1 MVNKLN
7 APEIRFIGYVDPW
20 EQRKLGE
27 VCSFSKGFGYS
38 KGDIKDSGTPLILYG
53 RLYTRYE
60 TSISKVDTFAEPIP
74 GSIYSSGNEVIMPS
88 SGETAE
94 DIAIAS
100 SVRSPGIL
108 LGGGLNVAIPKKGL
122 DPDFLALGITS
133 GPTHKYLAKCAQGK
147 SIVHLYN
154 ADVANAAFTYPSIKE
169 QQAISTTILNFDS
182 LITLHQRKCNNLRL
196 VKKSMLQKMF
206 PRDGAT
212 VPEIRFAGFTGSWE
226 QRKLGEMVDVHSGQ
240 DYKHLSKGDIPVYGT
255 GGYMLS
261 VDKALS
267 YSRDAIGIG
276 RKGTID
282 SPYLLHAPFWTVD
295 TLFYAIPKANYD
307 LNFVYSIF
315 EKINWKKKD
324 ESTGVPSLSK
334 TTIKT
339 VDIIAPNSDEQ
350 RQIGSFFRNLDSLIT
365 LHQRKLDLFIKVKQ
379 SMLQKMFV

>member
-1 MVNKLN
+1 MSLPRFSAVSNVVNKLN

-154 ADVANAAFTYPSIKE
+154 ADVANAAFTYPSIK
-169 QQAISTTILNFDS
+169 
-182 LITLHQRKCNNLRL
+182 
-196 VKKSMLQKMF
+196 
-206 PRDGAT
+206 
-212 VPEIRFAGFTGSWE
+212 
-226 QRKLGEMVDVHSGQ
+226 
-240 DYKHLSKGDIPVYGT
+240 
-255 GGYMLS
+255 
-261 VDKALS
+261 
-267 YSRDAIGIG
+267 
-276 RKGTID
+276 
-282 SPYLLHAPFWTVD
+282 
-295 TLFYAIPKANYD
+295 
-307 LNFVYSIF
+307 
-315 EKINWKKKD
+315 
-324 ESTGVPSLSK
+324 
-334 TTIKT
+334 
-339 VDIIAPNSDEQ
+339 
-350 RQIGSFFRNLDSLIT
+350 
-365 LHQRKLDLFIKVKQ
+365 
-379 SMLQKMFV
+379 